1 MSSLDHA
8 LNNLILTASAVS
20 DYYVISECLWEEKYP
35 EIAKALSE
43 DEIGDN
49 SLFLGELL
57 HKSVENY
64 KKERFK

>member
-1 MSSLDHA
+1 MSDLDHA

-20 DYYVISECLWEEKYP
+20 DYYVISESDWDKKYP

-43 DEIGDN
+43 NEIGDN

-57 HKSVENY
+57 YKSVENY